1 MDYQL
6 KKEHALMASLCCFAG
21 NIVARLLVLQ
31 EPWPDAL
38 AAELSARTPCLE
50 CGWSPELTAL
60 WAAGALVATWALLRA
75 NEGSPILMAQTAGE
89 LQLLGPCRPA
99 QRANEQR
106 WAEQSPSRTTER
118 GILDGLL
125 AAAERDSLSRL
136 ACLVF

>member
-89 LQLLGPCRPA
+89 LQLLALLNSRRRA
-99 QRANEQR
+99 QPLRSVEELMSSVGLSKAQVEQL
-106 WAEQSPSRTTER
+106 S
-118 GILDGLL
+118 
-125 AAAERDSLSRL
+125 AA
-136 ACLVF
+136 F

>member
-1 MDYQL
+1 MARGFL
-6 KKEHALMASLCCFAG
+6 AWLMEHALMASLCCFAG

-89 LQLLGPCRPA
+89 LQLLALLNSRRRA
-99 QRANEQR
+99 QPLRSVEELMSSVGLSKAQVEQL
-106 WAEQSPSRTTER
+106 S
-118 GILDGLL
+118 
-125 AAAERDSLSRL
+125 AA
-136 ACLVF
+136 F